1 MTHSKSWSA
10 TLEAVRG
17 IPCEAQPAAVLDDG
31 VACAAS
37 AYVKVARLRFV
48 DADLLGGSD
57 DGAGVA
63 CFDKDAAADYGRS
76 DESAA
81 DKVEH
86 ADGGGGPL
94 RQREQLVKCGG
105 KGRGSACSRIVQ
117 SRSRVSTTSPAD
129 RM

>member
-1 MTHSKSWSA
+1 M
-10 TLEAVRG
+10 
-17 IPCEAQPAAVLDDG
+17 
-31 VACAAS
+31 
-37 AYVKVARLRFV
+37 

-76 DESAA
+76 DDSAA

-129 RM
+129 CMRGKTNREGTDTRTAVLL

>member
-1 MTHSKSWSA
+1 M
-10 TLEAVRG
+10 
-17 IPCEAQPAAVLDDG
+17 
-31 VACAAS
+31 
-37 AYVKVARLRFV
+37 

-76 DESAA
+76 DDSAA

-94 RQREQLVKCGG
+94 RQREQCWSNLAG
-105 KGRGSACSRIVQ
+105 KGVEAPVAESCSR
-117 SRSRVSTTSPAD
+117 AAA
-129 RM
+129 